1 MASSDDS
8 SVPMDADLHFE
19 SDSSKPASPEMQME
33 VTSDETYIP
42 STVTELSSSTDSS
55 TLDEEPQDLDSY
67 VGLYEVVD
75 AGQSLLDLGSQPGG
89 AHRLRKTNHQRL
101 CRECRF
107 NVKKKRLTYTYMI
120 CDVCIVP
127 LCGTTHLERH
137 HTRMLENGLEVLEQ
151 PVAMRTR
158 SQLARNEVG
167 YSGDEEEAQRSETTS
182 SSDIQ
187 GRDSL
192 STESSGDLPRISHP
206 PKRRR
211 KKRGT
216 REVSPQ
222 PGTSGLN
229 PRMPMSSAN
238 RENSPQ
244 PGPSGLHL
252 RMPRSPRTK
261 PDSPDSESS

>member
-8 SVPMDADLHFE
+8 SVPMDANLHFE

-127 LCGTTHLERH
+127 LCGPTHLQRH

-158 SQLARNEVG
+158 SQLSRNNAVG
-167 YSGDEEEAQRSETTS
+167 YSGDEEEAQRSEPTTS
-182 SSDIQ
+182 SSDRQ
-187 GRDSL
+187 G
-192 STESSGDLPRISHP
+192 TESSGDMPRRSHQ
-206 PKRRR
+206 PKR
-211 KKRGT
+211 
-216 REVSPQ
+216 
-222 PGTSGLN
+222 
-229 PRMPMSSAN
+229 
-238 RENSPQ
+238 
-244 PGPSGLHL
+244 
-252 RMPRSPRTK
+252 
-261 PDSPDSESS
+261 